1 MAQVYFEDVKEGQQI
16 PPVSQNCDSQRLVL
30 WAAGS
35 GDYYQI
41 HYDKDFAQATGLPD
55 RIVHGALKHA
65 LLGRLLHEWAGD
77 QGRVRRVACQY
88 RGMDAVNRDVI
99 CKGVVK
105 GKRQESP
112 STAAGAALRAGSANL
127 VDLEIWTEDPEGNK
141 TTPGTGVVALPS
153 RG

>member
-1 MAQVYFEDVKEGQQI
+1 MAQTYFEDVTEGQEI
-16 PPVSQNCDSQRLVL
+16 PAVSQHCDSQRLVL

-65 LLGRLLHEWAGD
+65 LLGRLLHEWAGE

-88 RGMDAVNRDVI
+88 RGMDMVNRDVL

-105 GKRQESP
+105 GKRQEN
-112 STAAGAALRAGSANL
+112 GANL
-127 VDLEIWTEDPEGNK
+127 VDLEIWTEDAEGTK